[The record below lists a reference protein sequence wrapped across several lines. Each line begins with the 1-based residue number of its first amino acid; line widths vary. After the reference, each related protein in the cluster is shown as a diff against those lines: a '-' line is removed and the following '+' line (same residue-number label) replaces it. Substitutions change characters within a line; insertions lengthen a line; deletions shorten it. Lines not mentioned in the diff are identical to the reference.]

1 MKKLTITV
9 SDQTANELKRITKEY
24 HIPIGEVVDRLAL
37 SAAPTDPQYAF
48 LGAIEQIIISVSGL
62 NEEGVT
68 KVLPIFELLASYP
81 IWTKSGLIDKP
92 ALMNAIWQDFPEY
105 AVIANGLEQSGAND
119 IVGGLLN
126 EMGADAERNVLP
138 EHLISI
144 SPDVGTSFLRFPAD
158 VQHHQ

>member
-24 HIPIGEVVDRLAL
+24 RIPIGEIVDRLAL

-68 KVLPIFELLASYP
+68 KVLGDLAATFFFMLSEEELDEIVSDLKIQRQAGKNKIAP
-81 IWTKSGLIDKP
+81 FTTTERIKMLQTVRERL
-92 ALMNAIWQDFPEY
+92 FPEEK
-105 AVIANGLEQSGAND
+105 N
-119 IVGGLLN
+119 
-126 EMGADAERNVLP
+126 P
-138 EHLISI
+138 
-144 SPDVGTSFLRFPAD
+144 
-158 VQHHQ
+158 